1 RPSWFPTGEGDAYT
15 MSPTLAPLEKVRK
28 KLLVFSGIQNSD
40 ASQISG
46 AHGVGVAGMLTC
58 VKGSPAPTIN
68 VGISI
73 DQAFADHIKGQTRIP
88 SLQLGITNRMYNDLG
103 HPAIYNGCISWAG
116 PTMPLQPTIQPAAIF
131 DKIFEGASPTSNTA
145 DQQRRKA
152 LQTSVLDHVVNEAKR
167 LETRLGVTDR
177 AKLGE
182 YLTSV
187 RAVETQISSATAPT
201 CNAMAMR
208 PGTATMDGPTLTR
221 TMTDL
226 MILALQCDAT
236 RVATFMLGNGGNS
249 CFTSFP
255 WLQIS
260 GDHHGLAHAGNA
272 ASLSKIDKWEIE
284 QLAYFCEKLDAIDE
298 GGSTML
304 DNSVVFLSSEI
315 DTGNGHTQ
323 VNKGVLVLGSAGGK
337 LKTGRHV
344 RYASEPQA
352 NLFITLLN
360 AMGVPATTFGK
371 VGNRQTPGLL

>member
-1 RPSWFPTGEGDAYT
+1 MKSPNTVGSKQDPNLRFDEKALAAKRADAKQAPPSRRAFLGGAAVTIGLPFLESMVRSKAARAAGKTRFVAWHIPNGIYRTSWFPTTEGDAYT

-73 DQAFADHIKGQTRIP
+73 DQVFANSIKGQTRIP

-103 HPAIYNGCISWAG
+103 HPAIYNGCISWAS

-131 DKIFEGASPTSNTA
+131 DKIFEGAGAAANTA
-145 DQQRRKA
+145 DQMRRKA
-152 LQTSVLDHVVNEAKR
+152 LQASVLDHVVNEAKR

-187 RAVETQISSATAPT
+187 RQVETQIAAANPQS
-201 CNAMAMR
+201 CNATMMR
-208 PGTATMDGPTLTR
+208 PGAGTMDGPTLTR

-255 WLQIS
+255 WLQIN
-260 GDHHGLAHAGNA
+260 GDH
-272 ASLSKIDKWEIE
+272 
-284 QLAYFCEKLDAIDE
+284 
-298 GGSTML
+298 
-304 DNSVVFLSSEI
+304 
-315 DTGNGHTQ
+315 
-323 VNKGVLVLGSAGGK
+323 
-337 LKTGRHV
+337 
-344 RYASEPQA
+344 
-352 NLFITLLN
+352 
-360 AMGVPATTFGK
+360 
-371 VGNRQTPGLL
+371 